1 MPTSI
6 PDLDALAEGLGL
18 GAQQLWRLVRADVEW
33 AQRER
38 AKNAAYMRQYRKAYR
53 KPYVRVTV
61 SDREERKK
69 DVPSF
74 VLSNESTSEGTT
86 RARANFFD
94 QFWEIYPNKVG
105 KSYAKKCFQHALKR
119 IDFEILMIGLNRYI
133 AKTDDR
139 QWCNPSTWLN
149 QDRWEDQPTIV
160 KPNGG
165 QRGKAETTR
174 WRGAEVT

>member
-74 VLSNESTSEGTT
+74 VLSNESTSQGTT
-86 RARANFFD
+86 RARANL
-94 QFWEIYPNKVG
+94 V
-105 KSYAKKCFQHALKR
+105 
-119 IDFEILMIGLNRYI
+119 ILRNLR
-133 AKTDDR
+133 
-139 QWCNPSTWLN
+139 P
-149 QDRWEDQPTIV
+149 
-160 KPNGG
+160 
-165 QRGKAETTR
+165 
-174 WRGAEVT
+174 